1 MDKDKDPTRK
11 KKFDM
16 DRVKFK
22 KNATEIGSKDHDD
35 ESEEQANV
43 VTSDYDESRFECWLC
58 HERNT
63 HSSEDC
69 PNVDVRVKYLVPGKQ
84 IETNVSKN
92 EVDDKKNPHKKYRM
106 V

>member
-1 MDKDKDPTRK
+1 M
-11 KKFDM
+11 
-16 DRVKFK
+16 
-22 KNATEIGSKDHDD
+22 
-35 ESEEQANV
+35 
-43 VTSDYDESRFECWLC
+43 SDYDESRFECWLC

-63 HSSEDC
+63 HGSEDC

-92 EVDDKKNPHKKYRM
+92 ESDDKKNPHKKYRM